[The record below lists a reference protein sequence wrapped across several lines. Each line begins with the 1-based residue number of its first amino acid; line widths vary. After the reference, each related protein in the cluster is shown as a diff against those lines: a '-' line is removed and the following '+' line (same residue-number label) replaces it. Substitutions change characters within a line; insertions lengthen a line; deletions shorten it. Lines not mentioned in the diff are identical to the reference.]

1 MAALTGELSFASVP
15 AALDQAD
22 ALIADGQIDL
32 SGVTRTDSAGLA
44 LLLELT
50 RRARVDGK
58 QLRLS
63 GAAKQLRDLVKFFEL
78 DAALSL
84 EGTR

>member
-50 RRARVDGK
+50 RRARVNG
-58 QLRLS
+58 
-63 GAAKQLRDLVKFFEL
+63 KQLRDLVKFFEL
-78 DAALSL
+78 DAALTFEES
-84 EGTR
+84 R